1 MGNEIE
7 FRIAR
12 TDPQSDLCAAA
23 PGSHPIVPQ
32 LIDFYGNHTF
42 FLDEEGLLIIE
53 PVGPVRGGVPGARLV
68 KLASWKN
75 DEHNALS
82 PHQPETTDVLVE
94 LARDAPLD

>member
-1 MGNEIE
+1 MKLSSASLEQTRNQISAQPLPE
-7 FRIAR
+7 
-12 TDPQSDLCAAA
+12 D
-23 PGSHPIVPQ
+23 HPIVPQ